1 LIRLHGEGV
10 KIVKATHGVL
20 LLALF
25 LTQPLLAQDASG
37 ARGGQTSSA
46 PAASAK
52 TAGAPPPAAA
62 DPAYQ
67 IGPDDVLNVS
77 VWKEPTI
84 SNTVPVR
91 PDGKISLALIN
102 DVQAAGLTPAD
113 LAMQI
118 AEKLKKFIT
127 DPQVTVIV
135 TAVNSQRVY
144 VLGEVTRPGAFP
156 MIPGMTVL
164 QLLSDAGGFT
174 AFANRKNIHVVRV
187 DNGKQVKYPFN
198 YNEALRGDKPDQNI
212 VLKAGDT
219 VVVP

>member
-1 LIRLHGEGV
+1 MKVSHGF
-10 KIVKATHGVL
+10 L

-25 LTQPLLAQDASG
+25 LTRPVVAQDSSA
-37 ARGGQTSSA
+37 ARGGQASSA
-46 PAASAK
+46 PAASTRPAD
-52 TAGAPPPAAA
+52 APASAATG
-62 DPAYQ
+62 PSYQ

-91 PDGKISLALIN
+91 PDGKISLPLIN
-102 DVQAAGLTPAD
+102 DVQAAGLTPSA
-113 LAMQI
+113 LAGAI
-118 AEKLKKFIT
+118 TEKLKKFIT

-187 DNGKQVKYPFN
+187 ENGKQVKYAFN

-212 VLKAGDT
+212 VLKSGDT

>member
-1 LIRLHGEGV
+1 MKLTLGFFV
-10 KIVKATHGVL
+10 
-20 LLALF
+20 LALF
-25 LTQPLLAQDASG
+25 LAWPAFAQDSPS
-37 ARGGQTSSA
+37 RGGQSSSGA
-46 PAASAK
+46 KSAGQSPA
-52 TAGAPPPAAA
+52 PPAAA
-62 DPAYQ
+62 DPAYE
-67 IGPDDVLNVS
+67 IGPDDVLNIS

-113 LAMQI
+113 LAASI

-127 DPQVTVIV
+127 EPQVTVIV

-156 MIPGMTVL
+156 MFPGMTVL

-187 DNGKQVKYPFN
+187 ENGKQVKLAFN
-198 YNEALRGDKPDQNI
+198 YNDALRADKPEQSI
-212 VLKAGDT
+212 VLKPGDT